1 METQVKVDL
10 TSFRMET
17 RKWLED
23 NCPDSMREKLTDP
36 NQVYWGG
43 RKGEFDNKDQKIW
56 FEKMLEKKWIVPY
69 WESKYGGGGL
79 TPEQNNVLNQEM
91 GRLGCRK
98 PHINFGITMLGPAML
113 KFASEEQ

>member
-17 RKWLED
+17 RKWLEE

-43 RKGEFDNKDQKIW
+43 RKGEFDNKDQKI
-56 FEKMLEKKWIVPY
+56 
-69 WESKYGGGGL
+69 
-79 TPEQNNVLNQEM
+79 
-91 GRLGCRK
+91 
-98 PHINFGITMLGPAML
+98 
-113 KFASEEQ
+113 